1 MVAVTTIQ
9 TSPTRQTGAINE
21 GYRALPSI
29 LVDCPLCT
37 ASSRVID
44 SRPHTHGAVYRRREC
59 DRCRHRWTTYEVLER
74 AYKRMQRVE
83 AVVAELLER
92 D

>member
-1 MVAVTTIQ
+1 MVAATTIQ
-9 TSPTRQTGAINE
+9 PPSTRQTGAIDE
-21 GYRALPSI
+21 GYRALLSN

-44 SRPHTHGAVYRRREC
+44 SRPHSNGAVYRRREC

-74 AYKRMQRVE
+74 AYKRMQRVD
-83 AVVAELLER
+83 AVVAELAER